1 MVTFGS
7 VVTLYNDESVN
18 IPTEH
23 YNNFEAIVNFT
34 KNIKNFSFSLNKKF
48 NDLKEYVGG
57 LSTYGSTALGPGL
70 LASIE
75 LASTGRKGSKIILCT
90 DG

>member
-1 MVTFGS
+1 MS
-7 VVTLYNDESVN
+7 VFTGKESSN
-18 IPTEH
+18 IPANH
-23 YNNFEAIVNFT
+23 YDNFDAVVEDAKKLT
-34 KNIKNFSFSLNKKF
+34 DFSFSLNNSFKNVKDF
-48 NDLKEYVGG
+48 VAD

-70 LASIE
+70 LTSIE